1 MRSVLGDNVM
11 NNEISTREKIF
22 AFIFGTL
29 SGLVVLVLL
38 VMIVFQFPAV
48 QDRFGWRIDFAE
60 AYLRGVVDPVEPL
73 PKPKSTMGETANAL
87 VQPTYTPTP
96 RPTEPPGATPT
107 ITTTPVPTLT
117 PTAIPARVELPEPA
131 WEVQDLNNCGPAT
144 LAMYLRFY
152 GWEGDQTTIA
162 SVVKPKKEDRN
173 VNVEELVAYI
183 NTEVPDLEVQYRVGG
198 DVDRLKRLLTAGF
211 PVMIEETYMMEE
223 SYWPNDDRWAGHY
236 LLVIGYDD
244 ASQTFV
250 TQDSFAGS
258 NIPASYEKLNGN
270 WKAFNRV
277 YILVYPTESRPV
289 IQSILGEQW
298 DVEKNR
304 QHALE
309 MAQEEVEADPG
320 DSFAWFNQGT
330 NLVFFEK
337 YSLAA
342 AAYDR
347 AREAG
352 LPQRMLRY
360 QFGPFFAYF
369 HVNRLDDLLE
379 LIEYALKRS
388 PTSEEAMLWQGW
400 AYYRKGEKERAMEW
414 FSKALEARP
423 DYTDAI
429 YALNFVRD
437 N

>member
-1 MRSVLGDNVM
+1 MRSVFGDNVM

-22 AFIFGTL
+22 AFFYGTL
-29 SGLVVLVLL
+29 SGLVVLLLL
-38 VMIVFQFPAV
+38 VMIVFQIPAV

-73 PKPKSTMGETANAL
+73 PKPKSTMEEIAEAL

-107 ITTTPVPTLT
+107 ITSTTPPTLT
-117 PTAIPARVELPEPA
+117 PTAIPARVELPAPA

-173 VNVEELVAYI
+173 VNVEDLVAYM
-183 NTEVPDLEVQYRVGG
+183 NTEVPGLEVQYRVGG
-198 DVDRLKRLLTAGF
+198 DVELLKRLLAAGF
-211 PVMIEETYMMEE
+211 PVMIEETFMMEE

-236 LLVIGYDD
+236 LLVTGYDD
-244 ASQTFV
+244 ASQTFI

-277 YILVYPTESRPV
+277 YILVYPSESRPV
-289 IQSILGEQW
+289 IQSILGKQW

-304 QHALE
+304 QHALD

-337 YSLAA
+337 YSQAA

-379 LIEYALKRS
+379 LTEYALKRS

>member
-11 NNEISTREKIF
+11 NNEISTREKMF
-22 AFIFGTL
+22 AFFVGTL
-29 SGLVVLVLL
+29 SGLIALVLV
-38 VMIVFQFPAV
+38 VVIVFQIPAV

-60 AYLRGVVDPVEPL
+60 VYLRGVVDPVEPL
-73 PKPKSTMGETANAL
+73 PKPKSTVEGIAEAL
-87 VQPTYTPTP
+87 AQPTLTPTP
-96 RPTEPPGATPT
+96 RATVPPGETPT
-107 ITTTPVPTLT
+107 VTSTTAPTLT
-117 PTAIPARVELPEPA
+117 PTAIPARVELPAPA

-173 VNVEELVAYI
+173 VNVEELVAYM
-183 NTEVPDLEVQYRVGG
+183 NTEVPGLEVQYRVGG
-198 DVDRLKRLLTAGF
+198 DIDLLKRLLAAGF
-211 PVMIEETYMMEE
+211 PVMIEETFMMEE

-236 LLVIGYDD
+236 LLVTGYDD
-244 ASQTFV
+244 ASKTFI

-258 NIPASYEKLNGN
+258 NLPASYEKLNGN

-277 YILVYPTESRPV
+277 YILVYPTESRAV

-298 DVEKNR
+298 EVEKNR

-309 MAQEEVEADPG
+309 MAQEEAEADPSDG
-320 DSFAWFNQGT
+320 FAWFNQGT

-369 HVNRLDDLLE
+369 NVNRLDDLME
-379 LIEYALKRS
+379 LTEYALKRS
-388 PTSEEAMLWQGW
+388 PTSEETMLWQGW
-400 AYYRKGEKERAMEW
+400 TYYRRGEKERAIEL
-414 FSKALEARP
+414 FNKALEARP

>member
-1 MRSVLGDNVM
+1 MRSVFGDNVM

-22 AFIFGTL
+22 AFFYGTL

-73 PKPKSTMGETANAL
+73 PKPKSTMEEIAEASA
-87 VQPTYTPTP
+87 QPTYTSTP
-96 RPTEPPGATPT
+96 RATEPPGATPT
-107 ITTTPVPTLT
+107 ITSTTAPTLT
-117 PTAIPARVELPEPA
+117 PTAIPGRVELPAPA

-173 VNVEELVAYI
+173 VNVEELVAYM
-183 NTEVPDLEVQYRVGG
+183 NTEVPGLEVQYRVGG
-198 DVDRLKRLLTAGF
+198 DVELLKRLLVAGF
-211 PVMIEETYMMEE
+211 PVMIEETFMMEE

-236 LLVIGYDD
+236 LLVTGYDD

-258 NIPASYEKLNGN
+258 NILASYEKLNGN

-277 YILVYPTESRPV
+277 YILVYPTESWPV

-304 QHALE
+304 QHALD
-309 MAQEEVEADPG
+309 MAQEEAEVDPG

-369 HVNRLDDLLE
+369 HVNRLEDLLE
-379 LIEYALKRS
+379 LTEYALKRS

-400 AYYRKGEKERAMEW
+400 AYYRKGEKERAKEW